1 MELRHLRYFIAV
13 AEELNVSR
21 AARRLGI
28 SQPPLSK
35 QIRQLEREL
44 GVRLFERQAS
54 GVTVT
59 EAGTVIWEAAR
70 QIVEDADA
78 LRRLAAQ
85 LSAGNFGI
93 VRVGTVGSALMG
105 ELPEFIRTAREALPD
120 VAIEVEEIQTGDQG
134 AAFLNHRID
143 IGIFR
148 PPVSVPGL
156 RSVTLSRERL
166 VAVLPSGHR
175 ASTSSE
181 VDVGELS
188 DDTFVLFPRRLGIG
202 LWDAVMACCHEA
214 GFRPYDVV
222 ETPNIQAM
230 VGLVAAGLGVSLLP
244 ESVRHFQLPNVRY
257 VALKDAPVS
266 TLELGWIEG
275 RTPPAVRRFVELAQS
290 LPGADEG

>member
-13 AEELNVSR
+13 AEELNFSR

-35 QIRQLEREL
+35 QIRQFEREL
-44 GVRLFERQAS
+44 GVRLFDRQAT
-54 GVTVT
+54 GVTIT

-78 LRRLAAQ
+78 LGRLAVQ
-85 LSAGNFGI
+85 LSAGNFGV

-105 ELPEFIRTAREALPD
+105 ELPQLIRMAQDAMPD
-120 VAIEVEEIQTGDQG
+120 VAIEVEEIQTGDQST
-134 AAFLNHRID
+134 AFLNHRID

-148 PPVSVPGL
+148 PPVPVPGL
-156 RSVTLSRERL
+156 RAVTLSRELL
-166 VAVLPSGHR
+166 VAVLPAGHR
-175 ASTSSE
+175 ASTSGQ
-181 VDVGELS
+181 VDVAELR
-188 DDTFVLFPRRLGIG
+188 DDTFVLFPRRLGVG
-202 LWDAVMACCHEA
+202 LWDSVMSCCQDA
-214 GFRPYDVV
+214 GFRPHAVV

-257 VALKDAPVS
+257 VPLRDAPVS
-266 TLELGWIEG
+266 TLKLGWIEG
-275 RTPPAVRRFVELAQS
+275 RTPPAVRRFVELAQTFS
-290 LPGADEG
+290 NTR

>member
-13 AEELNVSR
+13 AEELNFSR

-44 GVRLFERQAS
+44 GVPLFERQAT
-54 GVTVT
+54 GVTIT
-59 EAGTVIWEAAR
+59 EAGAVVWEAAR

-78 LRRLAAQ
+78 LHRLARQ
-85 LSAGNFGI
+85 LSAGNFGM

-105 ELPEFIRTAREALPD
+105 ELPELIRMARDAMPD

-134 AAFLNHRID
+134 TAFLNHRID

-148 PPVSVPGL
+148 PPVTVPGL
-156 RSVTLSRERL
+156 RSVTLSREQL
-166 VAVLPSGHR
+166 VAVLPAGHPASASG
-175 ASTSSE
+175 E
-181 VDVGELS
+181 VDAQELR
-188 DDTFVLFPRRLGIG
+188 DDTFVLFPRRLGVG
-202 LWDAVMACCHEA
+202 LWDSVMACCQES
-214 GFRPYDVV
+214 GFRPHTVV

-257 VALKDAPVS
+257 VPLRNAPIS
-266 TLELGWIEG
+266 ALELGWIEG
-275 RTPPAVRRFVELAQS
+275 RTPAAVRRFVELARS
-290 LPGADEG
+290 LRAAR

>member
-13 AEELNVSR
+13 AEELNFSR

-44 GVRLFERQAS
+44 GVQLFERHAS
-54 GVTVT
+54 GVAIT

-78 LRRLAAQ
+78 LRRLAVQ
-85 LSAGNFGI
+85 LNAGNFGI

-105 ELPEFIRTAREALPD
+105 ELPQFIRMARDAMPD
-120 VAIEVEEIQTGDQG
+120 VAIEIEEIQTGDQG
-134 AAFLNHRID
+134 TAFLGHRID
-143 IGIFR
+143 VGVFR

-175 ASTSSE
+175 SSTSAT
-181 VDVGELS
+181 VDGAELR
-188 DDTFVLFPRRLGIG
+188 DDTFVLFPRRLGVG
-202 LWDAVMACCHEA
+202 LWDSVMAFCQDA
-214 GFRPYDVV
+214 GFRPHSVV

-257 VALKDAPVS
+257 VELRAAPVS

-275 RTPPAVRRFVELAQS
+275 RTSPAVRRFVDLAQS
-290 LPGADEG
+290 LPVTS